1 MEKLNHYKFLL
12 SLFCL
17 RIQSIIINPLLPV
30 FYSDIIDF
38 YPGKN
43 GYVKIVQGG
52 PFGSAGGRI
61 PEEKKGSVR
70 PRPPPPPTLAL
81 NPLVIQGISVR
92 VKLRKIIITAKNQM
106 VSFLFSLLSGFIVEP
121 YKSCA

>member
-1 MEKLNHYKFLL
+1 MEKLNQYKFLL

-61 PEEKKGSVR
+61 PEEKKEVSV
-70 PRPPPPPTLAL
+70 PDPPPPTLAL